1 MYSPL
6 VAPPVAPGRWLWFVL
21 GRSCC
26 PRCCPTSCSLRHWPP
41 SLRSSG
47 IWIYT
52 IWLVLGPWLDTW
64 RLNWLMTWPGQ
75 DHYKSCQFV
84 VNNRKNPISAGNT
97 QRTPNG
103 FVNLRGKVSPLL
115 WGDF

>member
-1 MYSPL
+1 MRLGNRQL
-6 VAPPVAPGRWLWFVL
+6 VTGLL
-21 GRSCC
+21 GWEVSEVTGVGVRGHQ
-26 PRCCPTSCSLRHWPP
+26 T
-41 SLRSSG
+41 
-47 IWIYT
+47 
-52 IWLVLGPWLDTW
+52 
-64 RLNWLMTWPGQ
+64 Q

-84 VNNRKNPISAGNT
+84 VNNRKNAISAGNT